1 MTNIIRSD
9 ISLSTRFFNGR
20 AGSAA
25 SAVDRLTDAKQVTQM
40 SAVIGNGARD
50 SALQING
57 HVTDKINNLNF
68 KYLIIPCHCEIIRAV
83 ASTRVSPLLPAA
95 VPVKPRLPA
104 PVKRSTHFNA
114 VGPAE
119 ISSLRKEKQNIT
131 VFSKA
136 TGQPDTFCV
145 IFPRRVQDNFIS
157 LKIVNRLGLGTHFDT
172 AAVSSITWDSKRLSS
187 TGDFVDLSF
196 PMLGSAESVARR
208 FHVVEDC
215 PFDMLLG
222 TVATDPSLN

>member
-1 MTNIIRSD
+1 MR
-9 ISLSTRFFNGR
+9 
-20 AGSAA
+20 
-25 SAVDRLTDAKQVTQM
+25 K
-40 SAVIGNGARD
+40 
-50 SALQING
+50 
-57 HVTDKINNLNF
+57 
-68 KYLIIPCHCEIIRAV
+68 
-83 ASTRVSPLLPAA
+83 
-95 VPVKPRLPA
+95 
-104 PVKRSTHFNA
+104 

-187 TGDFVDLSF
+187 TGNFVDLSF
-196 PMLGSAESVARR
+196 PMPGSAKSIARR
-208 FHVVEDC
+208 FHVV
-215 PFDMLLG
+215 
-222 TVATDPSLN
+222 